1 MKIIKS
7 IVILSLS
14 LQTRLYRLFI
24 LLSLPGIVAILFS
37 LWYAKENVLKESRMQ
52 ALAIAQ
58 QLTTQQAGLLNE
70 VKNFTVQL
78 ARLDDFSAPLKK
90 GCPAYLKKIS
100 ALNLEIANI
109 GIIDLTGEPR
119 CLLSGMNKN
128 INISDRQYFKNALA
142 TKDFA
147 IGFFQKDRSLD
158 TLTVNFA
165 YPLLDENQT
174 PYGVVVSV
182 ITLDWWSK
190 KLASFHLPQG
200 TLAIITDSHNR
211 VLANSPYDAKRFGK
225 NISEYGFSDATSGFN
240 NIVDFNGVNHVLH
253 KQQMYKDEVNNTLN
267 AYIAIPFDKDIENA
281 NQLFINALITFI
293 IIISIMCVFA
303 HLRLKKAILTPLK
316 QLTCAIQE
324 LAKGYLPK
332 QFSLKSP
339 ELNSLYEHFEEMAQ
353 TRLAAE
359 AHVKRQHSELSSL
372 LSALPDIYIRIN
384 IHGDV
389 LNLGGQVSRLNKP
402 VYANSKLHLRD
413 LLDEEKSKQLLQN
426 LPTGKETAQ
435 FELQDSDEN
444 PKHVYEVR
452 ISAKPNSN
460 EYTLVLQDIT
470 SRKHA
475 EKASNLAS
483 LVYANSSEGMVITDP
498 NAIILDVN
506 PAFCEVTQYRKDE
519 VLGKPIS
526 ILNSGRHKKSFYK
539 EMWQMIEQS
548 GRWQGEIQNRRKD
561 GELFTEWLTIDTV
574 YDEYGNPHRRVAIFT
589 DITEKKAADELIWHQ
604 THFDHLTNLPNRVE
618 LKDRLNQRLS
628 KNYSK
633 DSPLVIMLLD
643 LDHFKDINDTL
654 GHFYG
659 DELLKMIAHRLHE
672 TNQDIDF
679 MARIGGD
686 EFVIVHTKIISEDHI
701 KKVAKDLLQAMSQPF
716 LLEEEEIFIAA
727 SIGIAIAPT
736 DGDSCE
742 QLLKAADQAMFQ
754 AKQNGRNCYE
764 FFSLKL
770 REQAQHRMELLK
782 SMRYGI
788 EQHEFELYY
797 QPIVDLSSEKIH
809 KAEGLMRWQHPVQ
822 GLISPAQFIPL
833 AEESRYI
840 NPLGQFAFTK
850 ALQTL
855 QTLRSIDNSFQL
867 SVNVSPV
874 QFSCLDSGIDKW
886 PQLLHEANLPL
897 NAIVAEITEGLM
909 ISQEPLTQQRLKSLE
924 RSGMELALDDF
935 GTGYSSLAYLQQM
948 DADYLKIDKCFV
960 DDIKEGNQQLALCKA
975 LINMAHQF
983 NLKVIAEGIETRE
996 QHHLLLQLGCDYG
1009 QGYLFSKPL
1018 SEKEFIALVNKQH
1031 N

>member
-7 IVILSLS
+7 IIILSLS
-14 LQTRLYRLFI
+14 LQTRLYRLFL

-52 ALAIAQ
+52 ALAITQHLTAQ
-58 QLTTQQAGLLNE
+58 QTDLLNE
-70 VKNFTVQL
+70 IKNFTIEL
-78 ARLDDFSAPLKK
+78 ARLDDFSAPLKAN
-90 GCPAYLKKIS
+90 CPAYLKKVR
-100 ALNLEIANI
+100 ALHPQIASI
-109 GIIDLTGEPR
+109 GIVDLKGQPH
-119 CLLSGMNKN
+119 CLLSGINKQ
-128 INISDRQYFKNALA
+128 INISDRPYFNNALK
-142 TKDFA
+142 TKSFA

-158 TLTVNFA
+158 TLTINFA
-165 YPLLDENQT
+165 YPLLDENNT

-182 ITLDWWSK
+182 MTLDWWSK
-190 KLASFHLPQG
+190 KLANFHLPPG
-200 TLAIITDSHNR
+200 TLAVITDSNNR
-211 VLANSPYDAKRFGK
+211 VVANHPYDVQLLGK
-225 NISEYGFSDATSGFN
+225 SIKEYGFSNATSLVN
-240 NIVDFNGVNHVLH
+240 TIVDFKGVNYAIH

-267 AYIAIPFDKDIENA
+267 AYVAIPFEKAVEDA
-281 NQLFINALITFI
+281 NQLFINALVAFI
-293 IIISIMCVFA
+293 VILLVMCLFA
-303 HLRLKKAILTPLK
+303 HLRLKQAILDPLV
-316 QLTCAIQE
+316 QLTSAIQE
-324 LAKGYLPK
+324 LAKGHLPK

-339 ELNSLYEHFEEMAQ
+339 ELNSLYKHFEAMAQ

-359 AHVKRQHSELSSL
+359 AHVKRQHAELNSL
-372 LSALPDIYIRIN
+372 LNALPDIYIRIN

-389 LNLGGQVSRLNKP
+389 LNLGGQIGRLNKP
-402 VYANSKLHLRD
+402 VFAHSKAHLRD
-413 LLDEEKSKQLLQN
+413 LVGEDKSKQLLN
-426 LPTGKETAQ
+426 SLPIGTNTAQ
-435 FELQDSDEN
+435 FELLDANIHS
-444 PKHVYEVR
+444 KHIYDVR

-460 EYTLVLQDIT
+460 EYTIVLQDIT
-470 SRKHA
+470 LRKRA
-475 EKASNLAS
+475 EKASSLAS

-526 ILNSGRHKKSFYK
+526 ILNSGKHKKSFYK
-539 EMWQMIEQS
+539 NMWKMIEQS

-574 YDEYGNPHRRVAIFT
+574 YDEHANPHRRVAIFT

-628 KNYSK
+628 KNVSK

-659 DELLKMIAHRLHE
+659 DELLKMIAQRLHE

-686 EFVIVHTKIISEDHI
+686 EFVIVHTKIVSDEHI
-701 KKVAKDLLQAMSQPF
+701 KNVAKDLLKAMSQPF
-716 LLEEEEIFIAA
+716 MLEGEEIFIAA

-764 FFSLKL
+764 FFNLKL
-770 REQAQHRMELLK
+770 REQAQHRMDLLK

-788 EQHEFELYY
+788 EQQEFDLYY
-797 QPIVDLSSEKIH
+797 QPIVDLGSEEIH
-809 KAEGLMRWQHPVQ
+809 KAEGLLRWQHPVQ

-840 NPLGQFAFTK
+840 NPLGQLAFTK
-850 ALQTL
+850 ALQTV
-855 QTLRSIDNSFQL
+855 QTIRKLDKSFQI

-886 PQLLHEANLPL
+886 PQLLHAANLPL
-897 NAIVAEITEGLM
+897 SAIVAEITEGLM
-909 ISQEPLTQQRLKSLE
+909 ITPEPLTQQRLKALE

-975 LINMAHQF
+975 IINMAHQF

-996 QHHLLLQLGCDYG
+996 QYNLLLQLGCDYG
-1009 QGYLFSKPL
+1009 QGFLFSKPL
-1018 SEKEFIALVNKQH
+1018 PEKEFIALVNKQH
-1031 N
+1031 R